1 MSKSIFCLLLALA
14 AAPTFAAGDQ
24 PWSEI
29 RVGSVAESREG
40 EYDLML
46 IAVNGSRDVPSES
59 VYELAPGPQ
68 SLRLASK
75 RRSES
80 GAITALP
87 YAIDMAPCVRYELVA
102 DYTDPQPNRLWQIA
116 VKTQAPIKACLKKF
130 SGVLH
135 APMRVADT
143 P

>member
-1 MSKSIFCLLLALA
+1 MSKPLLCVLLALA
-14 AAPTFAAGDQ
+14 ATPALAAGDQ

-29 RVGSVAESREG
+29 RVGSVAESRKG
-40 EYDLML
+40 EFDLML

-59 VYELAPGPQ
+59 IYELAPGLQ

-87 YAIDMAPCVRYELVA
+87 YTLDMLPCMRYELVA
-102 DYTDPQPNRLWQIA
+102 DYANPQPNRAWQIA
-116 VKTQAPIKACLKKF
+116 VKAQTPIKSCLKKYG
-130 SGVLH
+130 STLR
-135 APMRVADT
+135 APMQVADT